1 MKEVYL
7 FKPTFRNLIYEYPE
21 LAQIPEFA
29 NITNKHLLFVWY
41 YANYTSP
48 FYHVANEKERIK
60 KSLSESNYS
69 PGDKDYANLINGDF
83 HQPIRDAINKMRNFN
98 PSARFRAKMNI
109 EKIFNNLEKLLDIPE
124 KNLST
129 MDMEEKKKYADLSIK
144 ISESLPTIV
153 KQLETGF
160 GIRTEEENKEDRK
173 NLPSLA
179 DTVLSNME
187 IED

>member
-1 MKEVYL
+1 
-7 FKPTFRNLIYEYPE
+7 
-21 LAQIPEFA
+21 
-29 NITNKHLLFVWY
+29 
-41 YANYTSP
+41 
-48 FYHVANEKERIK
+48 
-60 KSLSESNYS
+60 
-69 PGDKDYANLINGDF
+69 
-83 HQPIRDAINKMRNFN
+83 
-98 PSARFRAKMNI
+98 
-109 EKIFNNLEKLLDIPE
+109 
-124 KNLST
+124 
-129 MDMEEKKKYADLSIK
+129 MEEKKKYADLSIK